1 MLLPDSG
8 QLILEV
14 LQAVSLSPALLL
26 LLIDMLIEVLKALIK
41 LSIRVCPMH
50 TGIPQSPRRTVLK
63 LSETNVPLGP
73 TTSINTMCGG
83 PDNAPTHGLTPV
95 HVP

>member
-1 MLLPDSG
+1 MFLPDSG

-41 LSIRVCPMH
+41 LSIRVCP
-50 TGIPQSPRRTVLK
+50 
-63 LSETNVPLGP
+63 
-73 TTSINTMCGG
+73 
-83 PDNAPTHGLTPV
+83 
-95 HVP
+95 